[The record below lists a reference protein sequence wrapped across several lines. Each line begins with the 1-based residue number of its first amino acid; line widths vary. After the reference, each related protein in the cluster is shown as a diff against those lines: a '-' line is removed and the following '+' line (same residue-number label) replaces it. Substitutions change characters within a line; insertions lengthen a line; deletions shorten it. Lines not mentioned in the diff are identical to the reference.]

1 MGIFDQFLSAASA
14 REAQREQDGRQ
25 GRMPTHEDLIKWW
38 EEIQRKR
45 LENGRNMGGMDRM
58 MEERIF
64 GKNGG
69 NLYDPRNGPET
80 GNLIPR

>member
-14 REAQREQDGRQ
+14 REAQREQEGRQ
-25 GRMPTHEDLIKWW
+25 GRIPTHEDLIKWW
-38 EEIQRKR
+38 EELQKKR
-45 LENGRNMGGMDRM
+45 LERERSMSGMDQM

-69 NLYDPRNGPET
+69 KLYDPVNGPET
-80 GNLIPR
+80 GNLISR